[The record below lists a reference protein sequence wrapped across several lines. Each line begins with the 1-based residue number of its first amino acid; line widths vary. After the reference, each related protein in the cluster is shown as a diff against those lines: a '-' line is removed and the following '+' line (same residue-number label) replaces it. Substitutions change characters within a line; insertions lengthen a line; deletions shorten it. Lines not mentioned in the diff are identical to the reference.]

1 MVPTEIINS
10 NEFQAILEELH
21 CDWSSTKTL
30 WLQKVKG
37 CHSRVG
43 RFVPR
48 ELKRELETRNRDEI
62 IMEVAEHLYYNKME
76 NE

>member
-1 MVPTEIINS
+1 MLSKEIINS
-10 NEFQAILEELH
+10 DAFQAILEELH
-21 CDWSSTKTL
+21 CDWSSTKML

-62 IMEVAEHLYYNKME
+62 IMEVAEYFYNKDGE
-76 NE
+76 